1 VPEPVTIEA
10 APRIC
15 FHPGDAWLALPDDPQ
30 KNTGS
35 KCFHPG
41 EAWLASPDD
50 PQKNTGT
57 KCFHPGEAWLASLD
71 DPQKGTGSKC
81 FHPGDTWLASAPVSP
96 CFHPADDDPSA
107 ELRRSLTEIDGR
119 ALAALAGR

>member
-1 VPEPVTIEA
+1 MPEPVTIEA
-10 APRIC
+10 GPRVC
-15 FHPGDAWLALPDDPQ
+15 FHPGDAWLALPDDAQ

-41 EAWLASPDD
+41 DAWVASPDD
-50 PQKNTGT
+50 PQKGTGT
-57 KCFHPGEAWLASLD
+57 
-71 DPQKGTGSKC
+71 KC

-96 CFHPADDDPSA
+96 CFHPADDDPNA
-107 ELRRSLTEIDGR
+107 ELLRSLTEIDAR